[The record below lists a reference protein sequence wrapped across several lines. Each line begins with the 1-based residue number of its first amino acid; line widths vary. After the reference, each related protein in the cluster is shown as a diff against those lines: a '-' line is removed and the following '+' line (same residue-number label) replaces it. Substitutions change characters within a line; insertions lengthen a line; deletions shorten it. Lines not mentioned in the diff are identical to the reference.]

1 MKIRTARIY
10 KTQPKGLRLKRR
22 QSQSKLVRT
31 STIKTK
37 NRWHLPLHSEKE
49 LAKRKSTV
57 YAFFDAQPE
66 IQFARDHSAEYLLY
80 RCSKCSE
87 TIRQGLKTGDRG
99 STGNLREHVKKC
111 WGEDALTAVK
121 DSTLEKAQAAV
132 RDFKKTKQTTLTL
145 VVNSV
150 TSWFKSFSTRPPEK
164 EKIRYKEGRPNHYVP
179 SNETVAR
186 DVKKL
191 YNGCKTQLAKVL
203 EDYEYLVPI
212 ELDCWTSPN
221 HHAFMSIMG
230 RIIRNGTDGQEKLT
244 SVLLDFVELPCSHT
258 AENMANAVEATLKD
272 YGITEKVKISNS
284 KRAELLKQTH
294 LR

>member
-1 MKIRTARIY
+1 MHY
-10 KTQPKGLRLKRR
+10 KNKG
-22 QSQSKLVRT
+22 
-31 STIKTK
+31 
-37 NRWHLPLHSEKE
+37 WDLPLHSEKE
-49 LAKRKSTV
+49 LAKCKSTV
-57 YAFFDAQPE
+57 YTFFEAQPE
-66 IQFARDHSAEYLLY
+66 IQFARDHLAEYLLY

-87 TIRQGLKTGDRG
+87 TIRQGLKTGDQG

-111 WGEDALTAVK
+111 WGEEALTAVK
-121 DSTLEKAQAAV
+121 DSTLDKAQAAV
-132 RDFKKTKQTTLTL
+132 RDFKKTWQMTLTL

-164 EKIRYKEGRPNHYVP
+164 EKICVVTACWVAESGRSFLVVRDRGFRWLQKEGRPNHYVP
-179 SNETVAR
+179 SNETIAQ
-186 DVKKL
+186 DMKKL
-191 YNGCKTQLAKVL
+191 ISRMNWGLAKVL

-272 YGITEKVKISNS
+272 YGIREKVKISNS
-284 KRAELLKQTH
+284 K
-294 LR
+294 